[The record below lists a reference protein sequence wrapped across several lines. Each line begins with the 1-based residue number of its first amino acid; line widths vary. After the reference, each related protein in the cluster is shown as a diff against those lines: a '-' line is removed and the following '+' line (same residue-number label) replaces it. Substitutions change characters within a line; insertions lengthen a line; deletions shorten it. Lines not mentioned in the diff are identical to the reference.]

1 MAIIFIEVPGSYFTK
16 TAMVQIDLYN
26 NFANNLQAIKMPYM
40 VYFTIVCDYSCDTE
54 IYFMFT
60 THCIFRGED
69 DKVKAGRFN
78 YYKNSARPCIQ
89 LKMNSGYHGYKC
101 S

>member
-26 NFANNLQAIKMPYM
+26 NFANKLQAIKMPYM
-40 VYFTIVCDYSCDTE
+40 VYFTIVAIQKFIS
-54 IYFMFT
+54 MFT
-60 THCIFRGED
+60 THCIFRGKD

>member
-16 TAMVQIDLYN
+16 TAMFRLIYITILQITFRPSKCHIWYISQLC
-26 NFANNLQAIKMPYM
+26 
-40 VYFTIVCDYSCDTE
+40 VTIVAIQKFIS
-54 IYFMFT
+54 MFT

-78 YYKNSARPCIQ
+78 YYKNSARPCI
-89 LKMNSGYHGYKC
+89 
-101 S
+101 